1 MNEPRVV
8 CLRCRR
14 PERVCFCR
22 HLVSIPS
29 RTRVVFLQHPRERNM
44 AIGTARM
51 ASLCLPGSE
60 LHTGVRWDG
69 STVMDRA
76 TGDATRPAA
85 VLWPGAGA
93 IDVMSTPP
101 PGPITLVVI
110 DGTWS
115 QAKKIVRANPG
126 LAALP
131 RYAFVPPAPSEYRI
145 RKEPRDDYVS
155 TIEALVYVLG
165 ALEGDPQRFAPMLVP
180 FRAMIDAQ
188 IEHIERLR
196 HRRGRTTPRPP
207 RRVPPIPPVLR
218 ERFAEVVCVF
228 GDANGWPHGSPHR
241 SASDLACLLRWVAV
255 RPATGEAFV
264 STLAPRG
271 PLAPGTAAQ
280 LDLDDDVLACGED
293 VSTFAS
299 RWSAF
304 LRPSDVLCVWGEHSL
319 RLLADTGIPGDRLA
333 VDVRRV
339 VATRESRRPG
349 SVEQYH
355 ARLGLKEE
363 AAAPGR
369 AGRRAGML
377 AAILRDLVARTD

>member
-8 CLRCRR
+8 CPRCRR

-60 LHTGVRWDG
+60 LHVGVGFDG
-69 STVMDRA
+69 TKVMQRA
-76 TGDATRPAA
+76 TSDPERPAA

-93 IDVMSTPP
+93 IDVMTSPP

-115 QAKKIVRANPG
+115 QAKKIVNGNPQ

-145 RKEPRDDYVS
+145 RREPREDYVS
-155 TIEALVYVLG
+155 TIEALVHVLG
-165 ALEGDPQRFAPMLVP
+165 ALEGDPQRFTPMLVP

-196 HRRGRTTPRPP
+196 RPRARTTPKPP
-207 RRVPPIPPVLR
+207 RRIPPIPEVLR
-218 ERFAEVVCVF
+218 ERWDDLVCVF
-228 GDANGWPHGSPHR
+228 GDANGWPKGSPHR
-241 SASDLACLLRWVAV
+241 SASGLADLLRWIAV
-255 RPATGEAFV
+255 RPSTGETFV
-264 STLAPRG
+264 ATLAPRG

-280 LDLDDDVLACGED
+280 LELDDATLERGDDTA
-293 VSTFAS
+293 TFA
-299 RWSAF
+299 RQWSAF
-304 LRPSDVLCVWGEHSL
+304 AKPKDVLCMWGDHSL
-319 RLLADTGIPGDRLA
+319 RLLADTIGPAERHAIDL
-333 VDVRRV
+333 RRV
-339 VATRESRRPG
+339 VSIRESRRPG
-349 SVEQYH
+349 AIEH
-355 ARLGLKEE
+355 HHGRLALGG
-363 AAAPGR
+363 AAVAPGR

-377 AAILRDLVARTD
+377 VAILRDLLGA